1 VTPTLTA
8 HASALLASLAT
19 LPAPPAHAVTAAE
32 AARPA
37 ITSRARLDIKIGD
50 ARPRPLTV
58 GLYGEAAPSS
68 VSLFESL
75 VAGNLDGGGLTYSGS
90 SVSRIERDRLIIAG
104 SLAGGSTRAVEREID
119 RTGFVRSET
128 VSRAEKFTNR
138 DSNTLSHDRAGLL
151 SMRRGGGEFEFAL
164 TPAANSALDATR
176 LVIGET
182 LGDDDGENL
191 RLIAELNELSVRQPS
206 AVSELGGVA
215 ALYGLRLGLGF
226 GFAGLVGQGLSLSR
240 RQALACTA
248 LGTAAAQ
255 LIGSDPR
262 DQPDLSYRPL
272 TKVRIVSASLL

>member
-1 VTPTLTA
+1 MLTA
-8 HASALLASLAT
+8 RSLSLTSHASALLASLAI
-19 LPAPPAHAVTAAE
+19 TAAE
-32 AARPA
+32 ATRPT

-50 ARPRPLTV
+50 AQRRPLTV
-58 GLYGEAAPSS
+58 GLYGEAAPAS
-68 VSLFESL
+68 VALFERL
-75 VAGNLDGGGLTYSGS
+75 VAGTLDGGLTYSGS

-104 SLAGGSTRAVEREID
+104 SLSGGSTRAVEREID

-128 VSRAEKFTNR
+128 VNRADKLLNR
-138 DSNTLSHDRAGLL
+138 DANALSHDRAGLI
-151 SMRRGGGEFEFAL
+151 SMRRGGGAFEFVL

-176 LVIGET
+176 LVVGET

-191 RLIAELNELSVRQPS
+191 RLIAQLNGLSVRPPS
-206 AVSELGGVA
+206 GVGELGGVA

-240 RQALACTA
+240 RDALACTA

-255 LIGSDPR
+255 FIGSDPR

-272 TKVRIVSASLL
+272 TKVRIVSATML